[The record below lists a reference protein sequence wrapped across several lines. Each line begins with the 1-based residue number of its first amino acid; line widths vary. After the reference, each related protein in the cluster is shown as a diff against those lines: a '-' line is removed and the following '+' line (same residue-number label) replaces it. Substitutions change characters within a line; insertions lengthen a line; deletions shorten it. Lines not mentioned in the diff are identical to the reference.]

1 MKTLLTASELE
12 QRAALHSL
20 PLGEDGNLDVARV
33 ELALT
38 DATGIIVAQLPWLL
52 KDSDIIDPVPAQFA
66 AALQGICADIAVHRL
81 TDAVT
86 SSEDQRAWYS
96 DSIKLLEK
104 IDREFKGGLSGPDL
118 QEASVVVAG
127 GADDAD
133 DPRYWKKGKVL

>member
-1 MKTLLTASELE
+1 MKALLTASELE
-12 QRAALHSL
+12 RRAAVNSL
-20 PLGEDGNLDVARV
+20 PLGEDANLDVARV

-52 KDSDIIDPVPAQFA
+52 KDNDIIDPVPAQFA
-66 AALQGICADIAVHRL
+66 AALKGICADIAVHRL
-81 TDAVT
+81 TDTVT
-86 SSEDQRAWYS
+86 SSDDQRAWYS

-118 QEASVVVAG
+118 QESSLVVAG

>member
-1 MKTLLTASELE
+1 MKSLLTAAELK

-20 PLGEDGNLDVARV
+20 PLGDDGNLDVARV

-66 AALQGICADIAVHRL
+66 AALKGICADITVHRL
-81 TDAVT
+81 TDTVT

-118 QEASVVVAG
+118 QESSLVVAG

>member
-1 MKTLLTASELE
+1 MRSLLTAAELE
-12 QRAALHSL
+12 QRAAPHSL
-20 PLGEDGNLDVARV
+20 PIADDGSLDIARI
-33 ELALT
+33 ELSLA

-52 KDSDIIDPVPAQFA
+52 KDNDILDPVPAQFA

-81 TDAVT
+81 ADAVM

-118 QEASVVVAG
+118 QEASLVVAG

>member
-12 QRAALHSL
+12 QRAAPHSL
-20 PLGEDGNLDVARV
+20 PLADDGNLDSVRI
-33 ELALT
+33 ELALA

-52 KDSDIIDPVPAQFA
+52 KDNDIIDPMPAQFE
-66 AALQGICADIAVHRL
+66 AALKGICADIAVHRL
-81 TDAVT
+81 TDTVT

-118 QEASVVVAG
+118 QEASIVVGG
-127 GADDAD
+127 GAEDAV

>member
-1 MKTLLTASELE
+1 MKPLLTAAELE
-12 QRAALHSL
+12 HRAAVNSL

-33 ELALT
+33 ELALI

-52 KDSDIIDPVPAQFA
+52 KDSVLIEPIPAQFD
-66 AALQGICADIAVHRL
+66 AALKGICADIAVHRL

-118 QEASVVVAG
+118 QEAAVVVGG
-127 GADDAD
+127 GADNAD

>member
-12 QRAALHSL
+12 QRAAPHSL
-20 PLGEDGNLDVARV
+20 PLADDGNLDSGRI

-52 KDSDIIDPVPAQFA
+52 KDGELIDPVPAQFE
-66 AALQGICADIAVHRL
+66 AALKGICADIAVHRL
-81 TDAVT
+81 TDTVT

-118 QEASVVVAG
+118 QEASVVTGG

>member
-1 MKTLLTASELE
+1 MKTLLTAAELE
-12 QRAALHSL
+12 RRAAVNSL
-20 PLGEDGNLDVARV
+20 PLGDDGNLDSERIG
-33 ELALT
+33 LALK

-52 KDSDIIDPVPAQFA
+52 KDNDIIDPVPAQFD
-66 AALQGICADIAVHRL
+66 AALKGICADIAVHRL

-86 SSEDQRAWYS
+86 SSEDSRAWYS

-127 GADDAD
+127 GAEDAD

>member
-1 MKTLLTASELE
+1 MNPLLTAAELE
-12 QRAALHSL
+12 RRAAVNSL

-33 ELALT
+33 ELALA

-52 KDSDIIDPVPAQFA
+52 KDSVLIEPIPAQVD
-66 AALQGICADIAVHRL
+66 AALKGICADIAVHRL

-118 QEASVVVAG
+118 QEAAVVVGG
-127 GADDAD
+127 GADNAD